1 MRRIGVDK
9 VLRPIGEYLKDAGY
23 EVAELDTIDSE
34 ITADFDA
41 IVISGLE
48 RDMFG
53 IQDTTTKV
61 PVIDATGMTP
71 DEVLDEVK
79 SRIERMR

>member
-1 MRRIGVDK
+1 MRKIGVDK
-9 VLRPIGEYLKDAGY
+9 ELRPVGNYLRDEGF
-23 EVAELDTIDSE
+23 EVEELDTVDPE
-34 ITADFDA
+34 LHGDFDA

-53 IQDTTTKV
+53 IQDTATKV
-61 PVIDATGMTP
+61 PIIDATGMTP

-79 SRIERMR
+79 SRIERIQ